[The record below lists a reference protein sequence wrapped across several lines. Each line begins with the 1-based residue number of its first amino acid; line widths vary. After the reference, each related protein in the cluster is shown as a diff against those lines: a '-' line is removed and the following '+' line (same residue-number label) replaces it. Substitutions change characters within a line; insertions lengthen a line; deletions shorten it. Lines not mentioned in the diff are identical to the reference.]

1 MANCYKMCQNIF
13 NRLLFGEDTDS
24 DKVERF
30 LDTVYT
36 CVAGKTSVGWQTF
49 KQSGRAKT
57 CVVYTCISRL

>member
-30 LDTVYT
+30 LGQSVSKCYVQKTVFMRE
-36 CVAGKTSVGWQTF
+36 S
-49 KQSGRAKT
+49 
-57 CVVYTCISRL
+57 